1 MRCSPAS
8 IISSV
13 SELPTSMLLSMSVLR
28 RSGPGRAGLVQIPCL
43 QQADVM
49 PVSACFG
56 PVFDHSPVDSRR
68 VGSRQALQRL
78 LQIAESRKIF
88 KIVRVRIKDC
98 SLVRKVMFL
107 CPLGDNGFQCTLNG
121 LPHQVIAGFG
131 MPGIQQN
138 LCITAEQFRQFLQ
151 VISIHWLASLSPA
164 RSVPRTRR

>member
-1 MRCSPAS
+1 
-8 IISSV
+8 
-13 SELPTSMLLSMSVLR
+13 
-28 RSGPGRAGLVQIPCL
+28 
-43 QQADVM
+43 M

-56 PVFDHSPVDSRR
+56 PVFYHGPVDSRR
-68 VGSRQALQRL
+68 VGTRQALQRL

-88 KIVRVRIKDC
+88 KIVCVRIKDC

-138 LCITAEQFRQFLQ
+138 LCITAAQFRQFLQ
-151 VISIHWLASLSPA
+151 VISIHWLASLTVSYA
-164 RSVPRTRR
+164 TVQAEWREWISCVSRIFLGKGVQLRAVEVMAAGHRICLENATI